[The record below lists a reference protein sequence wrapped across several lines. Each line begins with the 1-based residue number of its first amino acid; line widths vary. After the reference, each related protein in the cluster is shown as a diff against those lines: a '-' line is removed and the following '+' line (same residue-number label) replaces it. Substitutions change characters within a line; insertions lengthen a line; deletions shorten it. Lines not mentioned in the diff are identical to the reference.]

1 MSPPT
6 ACSEAVVDT
15 VESLRH
21 RLHAI
26 SEAFDCAICH
36 ATLRAPVHLPCGH
49 MLCSECARRHLSSA
63 SVCPQPFCKSP
74 ATATA
79 LTPLR
84 ALDAALDAVRGSK
97 ARTAPA
103 TREEGT
109 RLVFLSRKD
118 PRAKA
123 RFIERLRAN
132 ELPMTGSVDALAAR
146 DREFVIRW
154 NANLDAAVPRSR
166 KEIAEEVMADE
177 RHRDRERRKAAH
189 ASSVAFFSTKP
200 KAADD
205 PDVPVEGDDFSSLIR
220 KTRARKERLKRER
233 KESDADKV
241 ETMPAEKIPRL
252 GPTERGGGTANG
264 TGSPDGNIDAD
275 ATVDVGRKAEL
286 AAFDVDAD
294 TLIIPPSPPSLPPS
308 PSETS
313 PLRED
318 GKKPSPGVQG
328 DRDAVIAERSAA
340 RSDAGMLHGKQE
352 MTYPDVGCV
361 SANPAVSG
369 NAADASSFPLMGASA
384 VASKSPLNAPRSAAA
399 HTQSPAN
406 GSNAASTQ
414 PQMDIAGSGGQP
426 GRPSSRATPPFSEEQ
441 LRRIERNRQIAI
453 ERKKLYFQRLRREQ
467 MRQPDF

>member
-1 MSPPT
+1 MSSPS
-6 ACSEAVVDT
+6 AGSEAVVGT
-15 VESLRH
+15 VEALQH
-21 RLHAI
+21 RLLAI
-26 SEAFDCAICH
+26 TEAFACPICH
-36 ATLRAPVHLPCGH
+36 STLRAPVQLPCGH

-84 ALDAALDAVRGSK
+84 ALDAALDAVRGGK

-109 RLVFLSRKD
+109 RLVFLSHKD
-118 PRAKA
+118 ARAKA
-123 RFIERLRAN
+123 WFAERLRAN
-132 ELPMTGSVDALAAR
+132 ELPATGSVDTLAAR

-166 KEIAEEVMADE
+166 KEVAEEVMADE
-177 RHRDRERRKAAH
+177 RHRERERRKAAH
-189 ASSVAFFSTKP
+189 ASSVAFFSAKP

-220 KTRARKERLKRER
+220 KTRARKERLKRDR
-233 KESDADKV
+233 KEGDADKV
-241 ETMPAEKIPRL
+241 DMMPAEKVPRL
-252 GPTERGGGTANG
+252 GPTEGEAGTANG
-264 TGSPDGNIDAD
+264 NRSPGVHADVDGTA
-275 ATVDVGRKAEL
+275 DVGRRAEL
-286 AAFDVDAD
+286 AVFDVDAD

-313 PLRED
+313 PVHEERKE
-318 GKKPSPGVQG
+318 PAPGVQG
-328 DRDAVIAERSAA
+328 DRDAISAERSAVT
-340 RSDAGMLHGKQE
+340 SGSEMLRGKLE
-352 MTYPDVGCV
+352 TTYPEVGRV
-361 SANPAVSG
+361 STNPAVSS
-369 NAADASSFPLMGASA
+369 NAADVASPSLMGGSA
-384 VASKSPLNAPRSAAA
+384 VPSKSPLNASRSAAA

-406 GSNAASTQ
+406 GSNGTSTQ
-414 PQMDIAGSGGQP
+414 PHIDVSGSGGQP

-441 LRRIERNRQIAI
+441 LRRIERNRQMAI